1 MKRTQS
7 VMGVILLTAALVG
20 SGFAI
25 ENGKGRQGPADMEE
39 SYVSLLPLEDLSD
52 LERGSLEKMREEEKL
67 ARDVYR
73 SLYDRWG
80 VSIFLNIAAS
90 EQRHMDAV
98 KFLMDKYGIAD
109 PIGDD
114 QPGVF
119 TDPQL
124 AELYRQLTGLG
135 EQSLEKALVVGATI
149 EDLDIFDLQNYLLQV
164 DNLDVI
170 FVYGSLKKGSENHI
184 RAFIRQ
190 LEAYGLS
197 YQARYITA
205 EDLEAILAAGS
216 QSGGSGWR
224 NGGGNGSGWRG
235 GRD

>member
-7 VMGVILLTAALVG
+7 VLGVILLTAVLVG
-20 SGFAI
+20 GGFAI
-25 ENGKGRQGPADMEE
+25 EKGKGRGGPADMQE
-39 SYVSLLPLEDLSD
+39 SYISLLPMEDLSD
-52 LERGSLEKMREEEKL
+52 VERGSLKKMREEEKL

-109 PIGDD
+109 PMGDD
-114 QPGVF
+114 QPGGF
-119 TDPQL
+119 ADPQL

-135 EQSLEKALVVGATI
+135 DQSLEKALLVGATI

-164 DNLDVI
+164 DNLDLI

-184 RAFIRQ
+184 RAFIGRM
-190 LEAYGLS
+190 EAYGLS
-197 YQARYITA
+197 YQAQYISA
-205 EDLEAILAAGS
+205 EDLEAILAAES
-216 QSGGSGWR
+216 QTGGPGWR
-224 NGGGNGSGWRG
+224 NGGGNGSGWRR
-235 GRD
+235 GRG